1 MMQYRIDYVVGVRQ
15 SHARFVGLVEEGE
28 PVGRIPVIVIAVL
41 CFSLSAAS
49 AGQEEQNINYLVRM
63 PDAQLDRVAGISGR
77 LYGVMKRCPALAPS
91 EVGRA
96 MMAVSLLLYH
106 GRDRHLAPPGKFGR
120 AIRVLES
127 AYNKAALS
135 KVACKVE
142 KARDVRMYR

>member
-1 MMQYRIDYVVGVRQ
+1 LSRI
-15 SHARFVGLVEEGE
+15 LVMA
-28 PVGRIPVIVIAVL
+28 IAAM
-41 CFSLSAAS
+41 CFNVSAAA

-63 PDAQLDRVAGISGR
+63 PDAQLHRVAEISGR

-106 GRDRHLAPPGKFGR
+106 GRDRHLAPPVKFGR
-120 AIRVLES
+120 AIRVLEG

-142 KARDVRMYR
+142 KAKDVRMYR